1 MTCWELTI
9 LIIIIGVVSMI
20 ETLAI
25 MAGISRMVDAKA
37 KARVEVTTALFKN
50 EMEYLDK
57 LFDKYMTRIENM
69 VDKATGKK

>member
-1 MTCWELTI
+1 MTCWELTV

-37 KARVEVTTALFKN
+37 KAKVEVTTALFRN
-50 EMEYLDK
+50 EMDYLDK

-69 VDKATGKK
+69 VDKATGQK